1 MPSIPMMYTFDP
13 HTRVHTGSRPA
24 QVLNGKPLTQSAY
37 ATATPPPASIA
48 EGHVARWTG
57 TAWETVEDHRQHLDE
72 KGTKQGGTPYWLPSE
87 GDDWQSPPR
96 YTDDLGPLPSGAVTV
111 RPEKPAPTEAEL
123 FQQLR
128 AERDRRLTATDYLLM
143 PDYPLDDTLKGAV
156 QLYRQALR
164 DLPSQ
169 EGAPWDGG
177 AEDTPWPEI
186 PNVLQERQGSSTSSV
201 YTPGVM

>member
-1 MPSIPMMYTFDP
+1 MNVPSGDFIRPPLAHVYDSRGIYIHSESCSPDPLESKIKGGAVWLIP
-13 HTRVHTGSRPA
+13 A
-24 QVLNGKPLTQSAY
+24 N
-37 ATATPPPASIA
+37 ATLIEPPAAI
-48 EGHVARWTG
+48 EKHVRVFKNDSWTQ
-57 TAWETVEDHRQHLDE
+57 VQDNR
-72 KGTKQGGTPYWLPSE
+72 GTKYWLP
-87 GDDWQSPPR
+87 GDDWQTEPHEME
-96 YTDDLGPLPSGAVTV
+96 DLGPLPDGAVTV

-128 AERDRRLTATDYLLM
+128 SERDRRLSATDYLLM
-143 PDYPLDDTLKGAV
+143 SDYPIPDDQRAAV
-156 QLYRQALR
+156 QVYRQALR
-164 DLPSQ
+164 DLPAQ